1 VSSGEESGVA
11 MYRFKLYDL
20 EKSTTIYKSQIQNEL
35 LIGILKSGL
44 YTFVQGH
51 IYFNNDVIK
60 LRYDLLRDSESDRKY
75 KENEIFDYYLDI
87 IPLEDG

>member
-1 VSSGEESGVA
+1 MTTGEESGVA
-11 MYRFKLYDL
+11 IYRFKLYDI
-20 EKSTTIYKSQIQNEL
+20 EKNVTVYKSEIKNKL
-35 LIGILKSGL
+35 LIGILKTGL

-60 LRYDLLRDSESDRKY
+60 LRYDLLSDADKDRKY

-87 IPLEDG
+87 IPL